1 MKQHTATRK
10 FRRFIPCGAAITVLL
25 ASETASALGEQESAA
40 TNGAASPTSLLEEVI
55 VQGAAVKR
63 LDLQST
69 TATGSRLELSA
80 LETPATLEGI
90 DNESMRARGLVS
102 VTEAAESLVGVNSGE
117 NPGAPSAFSMRGFT
131 DNQITS
137 LRDGLRIGP
146 ASMVMRPQNTFNLE
160 RVEVLKGPASVLYGE
175 GAIAGTVNAIPKKPK
190 LGHASA
196 YEILASYGRYDSYQL
211 GLGSGGS
218 ITDDAAYRIDISR
231 TASDGWVHRTPS
243 NSNNLSASVL
253 WAASPALDATVSV
266 DYLQDD
272 LPNSWGQPLVPPTV
286 GTRPTRGIVSIDDG
300 RVLDERMRFVN
311 YNVADNRSESEQVWA
326 VTTLRWRPIA
336 GLELRDDVYYFTA
349 DREWANAEQYVFDSA
364 TELVTRD
371 RFFVTHD
378 QQIIGNR
385 LDASIQHSIGS
396 RANRLLVSA
405 DYNKIDFDRVRGFPD
420 GDAVDLFN
428 PIPGF
433 FGAREG
439 KLSTADIRTTSLSF
453 EDVLEIT
460 SQWNLVIGA
469 RYENVDLDRDDFG
482 FDGSYLADSSFSR
495 RFTPFSWRAGA
506 TYEFLP
512 EMVLYGQWST
522 GQDPVGTELFSVEA
536 SQNFDLADSRQ
547 WEVGY
552 KASVDGGKAE
562 ITLSYFDIVREN
574 ILTQISQDAVN
585 NVGSHE
591 SHGVEFA
598 GSVYLSS
605 NWQASANVAYVDA
618 SYGEFVNP
626 DFGIAASGNAP
637 PNVAKWTANLWLG
650 INRVAGLPLELGGG
664 ARFVDD
670 RYADYANRVTLKS
683 YALFNAY
690 ASYTFRST
698 RLMLRARNL
707 TDEKYVPWVS
717 PFYPNQLALGS
728 PRTFELSV
736 ELKL

>member
-1 MKQHTATRK
+1 MKQCVENHRFHRFSSRSATMTMLLVS
-10 FRRFIPCGAAITVLL
+10 GAT
-25 ASETASALGEQESAA
+25 SALGADESL
-40 TNGAASPTSLLEEVI
+40 PLEEVI

-69 TATGSRLELSA
+69 TATGSRLDLSA

-90 DNESMRARGLVS
+90 GNESMRARGLIS

-190 LGHASA
+190 LGREAA
-196 YEILASYGRYDSYQL
+196 YEFLASYGRYESYQL
-211 GLGSGGS
+211 GAGSGGPIS
-218 ITDDAAYRIDISR
+218 DTAAYRIDVSR
-231 TASDGWVHRTPS
+231 TASDGWVDRTPS
-243 NSNNLSASVL
+243 NSNNLSTSVL
-253 WAASPALDATVSV
+253 WAPSSEFDATVSL
-266 DYLQDD
+266 DYLKDD
-272 LPNSWGQPLVPPTV
+272 LPNNWGQPLVPSNVASQPI
-286 GTRPTRGIVSIDDG
+286 RGVVSTDDG
-300 RVLDERMRFVN
+300 RVLDERMRFTN

-326 VTTLRWRPIA
+326 VTTLRWRPID
-336 GLELRDDVYYFTA
+336 GLELRDDFYYFTA
-349 DREWANAEQYVFDSA
+349 DREWANAEQYVFDPDA
-364 TELVTRD
+364 GLVTRD

-378 QQIIGNR
+378 QQIVGNR
-385 LDASIQHSIGS
+385 LDATIRHGIGS
-396 RANRLLVSA
+396 LDNRLLVSA
-405 DYNKIDFDRVRGFPD
+405 DYNRIDFDRVRGFPD
-420 GDAVDLFN
+420 GDAVDPFD
-428 PIPGF
+428 PTPGS

-439 KLSTADIRTTSLSF
+439 KLSAALIQTTSVSF
-453 EDVLEIT
+453 EDVLELT
-460 SQWNLVIGA
+460 ESWNLVTGA

-482 FDGSYLADSSFSR
+482 FDGTYFADSSFSR
-495 RFTPFSWRAGA
+495 EFTPFSWRAGA
-506 TYEFLP
+506 TYEFVP
-512 EMVLYGQWST
+512 AMVLYAQWST

-536 SQNFDLADSRQ
+536 NQNFDLADSRQ

-552 KASVDGGKAE
+552 KASIDGGRAE
-562 ITLSYFDIVREN
+562 ITLSYFDILREH

-598 GSVYLSS
+598 GSLHLSR
-605 NWQASANVAYVDA
+605 NWQASANLAYVDA
-618 SYGEFVNP
+618 SYGDFVNP
-626 DFGIAASGNAP
+626 DFGIAASGNVP
-637 PNVAKWTANLWLG
+637 PNVAKWTANLWVG
-650 INRVAGLPLELGGG
+650 FNQVGGLPLELGGG

-670 RYADYANRVTLKS
+670 RFADYANQVTLKS
-683 YALFNAY
+683 YVLFNAY
-690 ASYTFRST
+690 AAYTLGST
-698 RLMLRARNL
+698 RVMLRARNL

-728 PRTFELSV
+728 PRTFELSI